1 MCSTLLPMAEPLL
14 DVRDLRV
21 TFPSEAGAVTA
32 VDGVSFSITAGERLG
47 IVGESGAG
55 KSLTALSIMRLIPT
69 PPARISGE
77 VRFRGTDLLTLS
89 RKQLRGVRGLRI
101 AMVFQD
107 PVTCLNPAMTV
118 GDQIVEAIRAHDAVS
133 KREAR
138 ARAIDLLAQVGIPAA
153 ARRADEY
160 PHRFSG
166 GMAQRAMIAMAV
178 SCGPD
183 LLLADEPTT
192 ALDVSIQAQ
201 IVDLLRSLYE
211 ERGTAVVLITH
222 DLALMARF
230 AERIV
235 VLHQGRVVEE
245 GLVERIYAEPAHP
258 YTMGL
263 LEAVNRVDRPRSATS
278 QTR

>member
-1 MCSTLLPMAEPLL
+1 MDDPLL

-32 VDGVSFSITAGERLG
+32 VDGVSFSIAAGERLG

-89 RKQLRGVRGLRI
+89 HKQLRRVRGLRI
-101 AMVFQD
+101 AMIFQD

-118 GDQIVEAIRAHDAVS
+118 GDQIVEAIRAHEAVS

-160 PHRFSG
+160 PHRLSG

-178 SCGPD
+178 SCGPE

-235 VLHQGRVVEE
+235 VLHRGRIVEE
-245 GLVERIYAEPAHP
+245 GPVERIYAEPAHP

-263 LEAVNRVDRPRSATS
+263 LEAVNRVDRPRC
-278 QTR
+278 TRSESR